1 MNIAYFKD
9 RDSLYFEFSPEDPA
23 HAWEA
28 QEGVVINLSA
38 DGRVVGI
45 EIERA
50 SEQTNLDLL
59 RVGDFPGEVVAVDGV
74 AVWAPP
80 PALRAIERLLNVS
93 VPCAQ
98 IEKPSPA
105 PVFGAYG

>member
-9 RDSLYFEFSPEDPA
+9 QDALYIELSPENPA

-28 QEGVVINLSA
+28 QAGIVLNLSE

-50 SEQTNLDLL
+50 SQMTDLKML
-59 RVGDFPGEVVAVDGV
+59 RVGDFPGEVHAVEGS
-74 AVWAPP
+74 AH
-80 PALRAIERLLNVS
+80 
-93 VPCAQ
+93 
-98 IEKPSPA
+98 
-105 PVFGAYG
+105 